1 MVHGKLILAAAILA
15 TGATPA
21 SAIDVN
27 SAAAIGSNAM
37 AEHVRAFPAGRNY
50 DPDQV
55 LKQLNRVCASDT
67 AFDRKRCAR
76 AWRIIN
82 DAYAKLQAKRAAE
95 AAAAGTA
102 E

>member
-1 MVHGKLILAAAILA
+1 MVHGKFILAAAILA